1 MQIYSRTV
9 KNTHPVRP
17 DNLHSNVIYLIN
29 ENYDKTGSWRYA
41 LQKHCILSNTLFLS
55 DVVLLF
61 NFHTL
66 ADSHVKFYAWIIG
79 LDDFFTFDSLFSI
92 EITSI
97 YQHQCK
103 YE

>member
-1 MQIYSRTV
+1 MKIMTQRVVDATPYKGT
-9 KNTHPVRP
+9 
-17 DNLHSNVIYLIN
+17 
-29 ENYDKTGSWRYA
+29 A
-41 LQKHCILSNTLFLS
+41 LSNTLFQS

-61 NFHTL
+61 NFDAL
-66 ADSHVKFYAWIIG
+66 ADGHVKFYAWIIG
-79 LDDFFTFDSLFSI
+79 LNDFFTFNSLFSI

>member
-1 MQIYSRTV
+1 MKIMTQRVVDATPYKGT
-9 KNTHPVRP
+9 
-17 DNLHSNVIYLIN
+17 
-29 ENYDKTGSWRYA
+29 A
-41 LQKHCILSNTLFLS
+41 LSNTLFQS

-61 NFHTL
+61 NFDAL

>member
-1 MQIYSRTV
+1 MTQRVVDATPY
-9 KNTHPVRP
+9 KG
-17 DNLHSNVIYLIN
+17 
-29 ENYDKTGSWRYA
+29 TG
-41 LQKHCILSNTLFLS
+41 LSNTLFLS

-61 NFHTL
+61 DFHTL
-66 ADSHVKFYAWIIG
+66 AYSNVKSYAWIIG
-79 LDDFFTFDSLFSI
+79 LDDFFAFDSLFSI

>member
-1 MQIYSRTV
+1 MKIMTQRVVDATPYKGT
-9 KNTHPVRP
+9 
-17 DNLHSNVIYLIN
+17 
-29 ENYDKTGSWRYA
+29 A
-41 LQKHCILSNTLFLS
+41 LPNTLFLS

-66 ADSHVKFYAWIIG
+66 ADSHVKFYDWIIG
-79 LDDFFTFDSLFSI
+79 LDDFFAFDSLFSI

>member
-1 MQIYSRTV
+1 MQTYSRTV

-29 ENYDKTGSWRYA
+29 ENYDATGSWRYA
-41 LQKHCILSNTLFLS
+41 LKDTALSNTLFLS

-61 NFHTL
+61 NFNTL
-66 ADSHVKFYAWIIG
+66 ADSHVKFYDWIIG
-79 LDDFFTFDSLFSI
+79 LDDFFAFDSLFSI

>member
-1 MQIYSRTV
+1 MKIVTQRVVDATPYKGTASYLTLCFYQI
-9 KNTHPVRP
+9 
-17 DNLHSNVIYLIN
+17 
-29 ENYDKTGSWRYA
+29 
-41 LQKHCILSNTLFLS
+41 
-55 DVVLLF
+55 VVSLF
-61 NFHTL
+61 NFNTL

-79 LDDFFTFDSLFSI
+79 LDDFFAFDSLFSI